1 VLNRFIEGKRDELQG
16 PRATRPYL
24 ASECSSVPEAEKW
37 RMEIVREVGKKVS
50 MIQNG
55 APLRTSRSM
64 IPARAHAHS
73 LWLAHARYPATRGRL
88 RQRAS
93 PSTSSAT

>member
-1 VLNRFIEGKRDELQG
+1 VLNRLVVAAREEREG

-24 ASECSSVPEAEKW
+24 ASECSSLPEAEKW

-55 APLRTSRSM
+55 T
-64 IPARAHAHS
+64 
-73 LWLAHARYPATRGRL
+73 
-88 RQRAS
+88 
-93 PSTSSAT
+93 